1 MNLLLFDIDGTL
13 LNTSGSATRAADKA
27 FEKFFKIKNIMD
39 GIRTDGKTD
48 PLILKEMF
56 NTGLRRDYDENEAE
70 LLFEEYVNLL
80 NAELLNGGKI
90 SLMPGIY
97 ELLSLLHND
106 ENNLLGVATGN
117 IEKGAWAKL
126 QHSGLDKFFKFG
138 GFGSDSDCREQLIRK
153 AIQRS
158 SDYCDRKVNKV
169 YVIGDTPFDIIHGKA
184 SGAITVAVSTGIYKY
199 GELEEYKPDYLFQDF
214 QDNTGFLNIL

>member
-13 LNTSGSATRAADKA
+13 LNTSGTATRAAAKA
-27 FEKFFKIKNIMD
+27 FEKFFNIKNIMD

-56 NTGLRRDYDENEAE
+56 NAGLNRDYDDTEAD
-70 LLFEEYVNLL
+70 LLFGEYVKLL

-97 ELLSLLHND
+97 ELLSYLHND

-117 IEKGAWAKL
+117 IEKGAWAKMK
-126 QHSGLDKFFKFG
+126 HSGLDKFFKFG

-153 AIQRS
+153 AIERS
-158 SDYCDRKVNKV
+158 SEYCVAEIRKV

-184 SGAITVAVSTGIYKY
+184 AGAITVAVSTGIYTY
-199 GELEEYKPDYLFQDF
+199 RDLEEFKPDYLFHDLR
-214 QDNTGFLNIL
+214 DNINFLNIL